1 MESNVETIAADVWKE
16 LEEASRVEAPL
27 NIKPFYDDMIK
38 REDPATKVLAD
49 FKKPSEI
56 TLDEF
61 KSLPAKYNWS
71 SHVKFSLYSINK
83 FSADLPIRLCH
94 LLMVLAWRLKIF
106 GDDAFGKVSARCKVG
121 ASIVNHLIE
130 KNSVFYPGGP
140 ARARLPVSLR
150 PLNDETFKAAVIE
163 LTKCTS
169 DTNLQR
175 YYVGDGEGDP
185 TLAGLGV
192 PPMALTSG
200 SSPGAEILFKRSLHE
215 VKGLLE
221 SQAYLKNPAA
231 ADIAAARQQAVVLD
245 GIARVLN
252 GQPASYDASN
262 SVAVQSTSRSSGSSE
277 VTNPGGARNTTPSPT
292 SEDSTIDERKKK
304 KSPAVSMADA
314 AVMSQEASLLEAK
327 NFQAIVDLQREE
339 MKLREARQHEE
350 MEMRKTDAALQHD
363 ERKQTT
369 VVLQKIIDK
378 LCPELDPTERYVE
391 RKRKLD
397 EMRVVLGEELYEARL
412 SQLKDAFLKSSAM

>member
-1 MESNVETIAADVWKE
+1 MQGSFFIIIILFSIVEDSMESNVETIAADVWKE
-16 LEEASRVEAPL
+16 LEEASRVKAPL

-61 KSLPAKYNWS
+61 KSLAAKYNWS

-83 FSADLPIRLCH
+83 FSADLP
-94 LLMVLAWRLKIF
+94 
-106 GDDAFGKVSARCKVG
+106 
-121 ASIVNHLIE
+121 IVNHLIE

-221 SQAYLKNPAA
+221 SQAYLKK
-231 ADIAAARQQAVVLD
+231 
-245 GIARVLN
+245 
-252 GQPASYDASN
+252 
-262 SVAVQSTSRSSGSSE
+262 SGSSRYSCCMS
-277 VTNPGGARNTTPSPT
+277 TGSSIRWNCPST
-292 SEDSTIDERKKK
+292 KWT
-304 KSPAVSMADA
+304 A
-314 AVMSQEASLLEAK
+314 
-327 NFQAIVDLQREE
+327 
-339 MKLREARQHEE
+339 
-350 MEMRKTDAALQHD
+350 
-363 ERKQTT
+363 
-369 VVLQKIIDK
+369 
-378 LCPELDPTERYVE
+378 C
-391 RKRKLD
+391 
-397 EMRVVLGEELYEARL
+397 
-412 SQLKDAFLKSSAM
+412 